1 MESLG
6 GCLFKLFEVVDLKN
20 YWVTIKSF
28 RCTILNCM
36 RLFSGNRSLYLLH
49 SYRNIDLYI
58 VLIYQASTQSSQQF
72 NENNVS
78 FSSTHEKTV
87 IKVATAYS
95 VWCNSATPP
104 KASLWEI
111 ARTEKTCNI
120 MQAAVTIRIKP
131 SGVRL
136 RFNSVPP
143 MQCVWR
149 PRHPQSLRMKWG
161 GWWTGK
167 SLERR
172 MLSGSWSN
180 LGKGVWISYNCLQS
194 LRFPVSVL

>member
-1 MESLG
+1 
-6 GCLFKLFEVVDLKN
+6 
-20 YWVTIKSF
+20 
-28 RCTILNCM
+28 M

-131 SGVRL
+131 PGVRL

-143 MQCVWR
+143 HAVCVKAQTSPKFTDEVRRLVNWQKFGEEDAWWFLEE
-149 PRHPQSLRMKWG
+149 PRKRSLNF
-161 GWWTGK
+161 
-167 SLERR
+167 LQ
-172 MLSGSWSN
+172 LS
-180 LGKGVWISYNCLQS
+180 
-194 LRFPVSVL
+194 SVLTFPCLCPLNMLLKERTMCLLWSVSLNSV